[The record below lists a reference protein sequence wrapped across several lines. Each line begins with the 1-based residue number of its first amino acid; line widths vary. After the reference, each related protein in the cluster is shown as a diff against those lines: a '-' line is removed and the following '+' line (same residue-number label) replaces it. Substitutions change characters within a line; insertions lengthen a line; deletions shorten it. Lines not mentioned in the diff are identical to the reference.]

1 MKTRA
6 ENDPSAAIPARP
18 GSTSDPARTRPFG
31 EVAVLGAGTMG
42 HALAVVH
49 ALAGCEVRLH
59 DVRAEALR
67 RAETLIGAALATL
80 REAGEVDAAL
90 ADRIPARISCSTCLR
105 QAVAGADLV
114 VETVVEDRDVK
125 REVFAHVSEYAPRDA
140 VVTSNTS
147 YLDIFPLVPDTL
159 RRRVA
164 VVHWYTPPYI
174 LDLVDI
180 VPGPETELSV
190 VDQLEAFYAGMGKR
204 PVRFARPLAGYVAN
218 RLQAAM
224 MAEIFR
230 LLDEE
235 GIAPE
240 VIDES
245 IRHGLGLRLLL
256 LGQLRKADYTGLELV
271 AKALANRTWAPPP
284 TRERSPTLDRL
295 LAEGRT
301 GVLAGRG
308 FFDHGNRPAEEL
320 FRERDRAL
328 LALKRAWRAIEE
340 GRGA

>member
-1 MKTRA
+1 M
-6 ENDPSAAIPARP
+6 SAFA
-18 GSTSDPARTRPFG
+18 

-42 HALAVVH
+42 HALALVH
-49 ALAGCEVRLH
+49 ALAGARVRLF
-59 DVRAEALR
+59 DVRPEVVD
-67 RAETLIGAALATL
+67 RAFHLIDAALATL
-80 REAGEVDAAL
+80 REAGEVEAGGAEAA
-90 ADRIPARISCSTCLR
+90 RARIAPAATLEA
-105 QAVAGADLV
+105 AVASAELV
-114 VETVVEDRDVK
+114 VETVVEDREVK
-125 REVFAHVSEYAPRDA
+125 RSVFEAVARAAPARA
-140 VVTSNTS
+140 IVASNTS
-147 YLDIFPLVPDTL
+147 YLDVFPLMSDALGP
-159 RRRVA
+159 RA
-164 VVHWYTPPYI
+164 AIAHWYTPPYV
-174 LDLVDI
+174 LDLVDL
-180 VPGPETELSV
+180 VPGPATEPAVL
-190 VDQLEAFYAGMGKR
+190 DRLEIFYRAIGKR
-204 PVRFARPLAGYVAN
+204 PVRFSRMIQGYVAN

-224 MAEIFR
+224 SAEIFR

-271 AKALANRTWAPPP
+271 AKALANRSWSPPP
-284 TRERSPTLDRL
+284 PRERSPTLDRL

-308 FFDHGNRPAEEL
+308 FFDYGNRPAEEL

-340 GRGA
+340 GREP